1 MLGLSLRTAKRIVYA
16 FQDSKRSEDLKLE
29 KNFKFRKGYHTPRSA
44 RQHLWINGEYTRL
57 PDNDPG
63 GEHE

>member
-1 MLGLSLRTAKRIVYA
+1 MLLQRIKTELTRLG
-16 FQDSKRSEDLKLE
+16 FRDSKHLEDLKSV
-29 KNFKFRKGYHTPRSA
+29 KNFNFRKGYHTPRSA
-44 RQHLWINGEYTRL
+44 RQHLWINGEYTKL

>member
-1 MLGLSLRTAKRIVYA
+1 MLLHKIKTELTRLDFLGLKPLE
-16 FQDSKRSEDLKLE
+16 DSKLE
-29 KNFKFRKGYHTPRSA
+29 KRFSFRKGYHTPRSA
-44 RQHLWINGEYTRL
+44 RQHLWINGEYTKL